1 MARTLPLVTA
11 GYVGSLTNRALS
23 LAVPGK
29 AIWSEEVALPYT
41 STNVA
46 PAASDAAG
54 DPAFTVYFPVDTV
67 IAIGPGT
74 PSASTGARYFVPAA
88 TERTYYAQPGD
99 KLSAVAAV

>member
-1 MARTLPLVTA
+1 MARTLPLITA

-29 AIWSEEVALPYT
+29 AIWSEEVALPST

-46 PAASDAAG
+46 PPASDAAG

-67 IAIGPGT
+67 IAIGQNPN
-74 PSASTGARYFVPAA
+74 ASTSARYFVPAA
-88 TERTYYAQPGD
+88 TERTYYAQPND
-99 KLSAVAAV
+99 KISAVAAV

>member
-11 GYVGSLTNRALS
+11 GYIGSLTNRALS

-29 AIWSEEVALPYT
+29 AVWSEEVALPYT

-67 IAIGPGT
+67 IAIGPN
-74 PSASTGARYFVPAA
+74 PSATTSARYFVPAA

-99 KLSAVAAV
+99 KLAAVAAV